1 MACAEVSLAILLGR
15 QENCNCNNCHSFK
28 CLGLNKGW
36 SVVSTNLVVK
46 NRRSVRKDAD
56 DGANE
61 SKNRATAC
69 GCRKGRA
76 EGSKLDNMDW
86 FAGDSD

>member
-1 MACAEVSLAILLGR
+1 M
-15 QENCNCNNCHSFK
+15 
-28 CLGLNKGW
+28 
-36 SVVSTNLVVK
+36 VSTNLVVK

-61 SKNRATAC
+61 SKNRPTAC